1 MQLRVAIQ
9 KEPLDT
15 KKVDNAW
22 TTFKSS
28 IDTVDQNNPSDN
40 GKYKVTQLNDE
51 LDKAIKGIEDNNLDQ
66 TDAALSK
73 FVQIGLMLK
82 ENSNKNGSLYTTI
95 EDKIP
100 YYQSILDQS
109 NKDRVKDG
117 LNDIN
122 NDIKDTVGQDGYTF
136 VDVMIIFY
144 VKV

>member
-1 MQLRVAIQ
+1 MRGRRLNQVLIR
-9 KEPLDT
+9 
-15 KKVDNAW
+15 
-22 TTFKSS
+22 S
-28 IDTVDQNNPSDN
+28 IKTIHSDN

>member
-1 MQLRVAIQ
+1 MRYLN
-9 KEPLDT
+9 L
-15 KKVDNAW
+15 
-22 TTFKSS
+22 FK
-28 IDTVDQNNPSDN
+28 
-40 GKYKVTQLNDE
+40 
-51 LDKAIKGIEDNNLDQ
+51 
-66 TDAALSK
+66 
-73 FVQIGLMLK
+73 FGLMLK

>member
-1 MQLRVAIQ
+1 MRRYLN
-9 KEPLDT
+9 L
-15 KKVDNAW
+15 
-22 TTFKSS
+22 FK
-28 IDTVDQNNPSDN
+28 
-40 GKYKVTQLNDE
+40 
-51 LDKAIKGIEDNNLDQ
+51 
-66 TDAALSK
+66 
-73 FVQIGLMLK
+73 FGLMLK

>member
-1 MQLRVAIQ
+1 
-9 KEPLDT
+9 
-15 KKVDNAW
+15 
-22 TTFKSS
+22 
-28 IDTVDQNNPSDN
+28 
-40 GKYKVTQLNDE
+40 
-51 LDKAIKGIEDNNLDQ
+51 
-66 TDAALSK
+66 
-73 FVQIGLMLK
+73 MLK
-82 ENSNKNGSLYTTI
+82 EKFKQNGSLYTTI

>member
-1 MQLRVAIQ
+1 MRRYLN
-9 KEPLDT
+9 L
-15 KKVDNAW
+15 
-22 TTFKSS
+22 FKL
-28 IDTVDQNNPSDN
+28 
-40 GKYKVTQLNDE
+40 Y
-51 LDKAIKGIEDNNLDQ
+51 
-66 TDAALSK
+66 
-73 FVQIGLMLK
+73 MLK